1 MNSSAII
8 REAHYS
14 HTVGLVSPAYE
25 AFGNWTVTA
34 AALHISLAK
43 HGLTPDDITWDTP
56 GNKKLTE
63 YSISCLLAKI
73 KGFVRFRL
81 TAIEVFLS
89 SETQPIGDVPSVV
102 ADAVQAYRAISPNL
116 LTCAHTVVL
125 GAHMELVDG
134 SLESLMRGLVNHQ
147 GTPPVSAVQA
157 ITFGLDLPR
166 EQKGM
171 VEVQRSLR
179 FAGPSFLFGRVSC
192 DWVGDLDERAAY
204 EQSLQASRAAAGSIG
219 LAPVWGDRLPYD

>member
-73 KGFVRFRL
+73 KGFVRFRH
-81 TAIEVFLS
+81 
-89 SETQPIGDVPSVV
+89 G
-102 ADAVQAYRAISPNL
+102 N
-116 LTCAHTVVL
+116 
-125 GAHMELVDG
+125 
-134 SLESLMRGLVNHQ
+134 RGLPIKRN
-147 GTPPVSAVQA
+147 PA
-157 ITFGLDLPR
+157 
-166 EQKGM
+166 
-171 VEVQRSLR
+171 
-179 FAGPSFLFGRVSC
+179 
-192 DWVGDLDERAAY
+192 
-204 EQSLQASRAAAGSIG
+204 
-219 LAPVWGDRLPYD
+219 DR